1 MRRGS
6 VMTSE
11 TAAAR
16 PAPAP
21 PSTAIAAAPRGTVS
35 RSACSP
41 PGAGSG
47 PWHGEISGQAGRGV
61 PDIAPS
67 PDDPED
73 GDPLPTHWDVVV
85 IGSGA
90 AGLMAALE
98 LPGGLR
104 VLLLSKNS
112 GPPSASR
119 WAQGGIAA
127 VVRPEDSFASHID
140 DTLRAGAGL
149 CDRDAVDLL
158 VRQAPSC
165 VERLLQLGMA
175 FDRNHDGLSTTLEA
189 AHSHRRVLHA
199 QDRTGGALVDA
210 LEREVLRRV
219 GLTQR
224 KGVPALQLWI
234 EAGRCVGL
242 QVLDGNRLRWL
253 RAGAVVLAS
262 GGGGHLYAHTTN
274 PSQASGDGV
283 AMAWSA
289 GARVRDLEFVQFH
302 PTALMLAGAPH
313 FLISEAVRGE
323 GARLRDA
330 QGLSPVEDLAGGDLA
345 PRDQVSRALARRMQA
360 QGVEHLWLDLRPVGR
375 ERLERQFPTILGR
388 CRELG
393 LRPTEAP
400 IPVAPAAHYWMGGVS
415 TDLEAATSLPGL
427 YAVGEVACTGVHGA
441 NRLASNSLM
450 ECLVFARQLGRIR
463 LEPLPP
469 PLPLREVAWTETP
482 PSAGPDIPERI
493 AALRQL
499 CWQAAGVER
508 SAATLMP
515 ALSQVRRQREEL
527 EAAPLLRRCWG
538 LAPDQVCD
546 LAGPVARD
554 LLQMQELRQRLVLAE
569 LLMGAALFRE
579 ESRGGH
585 FRRDAPRPQPFWRV
599 HTVQERG
606 RPPGTAPVH
615 DR

>member
-1 MRRGS
+1 
-6 VMTSE
+6 MTSGS
-11 TAAAR
+11 A
-16 PAPAP
+16 AP
-21 PSTAIAAAPRGTVS
+21 PV
-35 RSACSP
+35 P
-41 PGAGSG
+41 PT
-47 PWHGEISGQAGRGV
+47 
-61 PDIAPS
+61 
-67 PDDPED
+67 PE
-73 GDPLPTHWDVVV
+73 LASQWDVVV

-90 AGLMAALE
+90 AGLMSALE
-98 LPGGLR
+98 LPAGLR

-127 VVRPEDSFASHID
+127 VTRPDDSFESHIE

-149 CDRDAVDLL
+149 CDRDAVELL
-158 VRQAPSC
+158 VRQAPAC
-165 VERLLQLGMA
+165 VERLLQLGMD
-175 FDRNHDGLSTTLEA
+175 FDRSPNGLSTTLEA

-210 LEREVLRRV
+210 LEREVLRRP
-219 GLTQR
+219 GLVQR
-224 KGVPALQLWI
+224 KGMPALQLWI
-234 EAGRCVGL
+234 EAGCCVGL
-242 QVLDGNRLRWL
+242 QVLDGLQVRWL

-262 GGGGHLYAHTTN
+262 GGGGHLFAHTTN

-302 PTALMLAGAPH
+302 PTALMLPGAPH

-330 QGLSPVEDLAGGDLA
+330 QGISPVADLPGGDLA

-388 CRELG
+388 CHELG
-393 LRPTEAP
+393 LRPLETP
-400 IPVAPAAHYWMGGVS
+400 IPVAPAAHYWMGGIA
-415 TDLEAATSLPGL
+415 TGLNAATSIPGL

-450 ECLVFARQLGRIR
+450 ECLVFARQLGH
-463 LEPLPP
+463 LHLQPLPAMTAERLHRSRGGAGTR
-469 PLPLREVAWTETP
+469 PLDPQR
-482 PSAGPDIPERI
+482 RI
-493 AALRQL
+493 CELRQL

-508 SAATLMP
+508 SASGLAP
-515 ALSQVRRQREEL
+515 ALRWVRLRRAEL
-527 EAAPLLRRCWG
+527 TDAPLLRQIQLLEPGDALQLEPEETHQLLPLQELQQR
-538 LAPDQVCD
+538 LI
-546 LAGPVARD
+546 LAG
-554 LLQMQELRQRLVLAE
+554 LLIE
-569 LLMGAALFRE
+569 AALFRS

-585 FRRDAPRPQPFWRV
+585 FRRDAPAAQPFWRV

-606 RPPGTAPVH
+606 RPLGTAPV
-615 DR
+615 REG